1 MPFVPS
7 GKNAERQRRRDAYH
21 SARAAALDRGIRA
34 ARTATN
40 SPGLCLPMCVL
51 LGRILDEG
59 FPAHRF
65 SLRLG
70 ALYVVAK
77 DEERFGR
84 ISFDPRGPGG
94 IDDGF
99 HAWLEDADG
108 FLVDPSILVTL
119 RSHGF
124 DVNPGDYLVA
134 KQRNFPDSE
143 LFFVYEELPKLEL
156 LGLEASEPGLAS
168 LMALAMHGRRPGG
181 VVDILLDV
189 GWQGATRSPQGGED
203 QGDGER

>member
-7 GKNAERQRRRDAYH
+7 GKNAERQRRRDACH
-21 SARAAALDRGIRA
+21 SARAAALDRGIHA
-34 ARTATN
+34 ARMATN

-99 HAWLEDADG
+99 HAWLEVTRARLGGAVPLD
-108 FLVDPSILVTL
+108 LKQVDLGAIV
-119 RSHGF
+119 REVIG
-124 DVNPGDYLVA
+124 
-134 KQRNFPDSE
+134 E
-143 LFFVYEELPKLEL
+143 LEL
-156 LGLEASEPGLAS
+156 ARAGRTVQLDVHATTVLRT
-168 LMALAMHGRRPGG
+168 HGRSASR
-181 VVDILLDV
+181 
-189 GWQGATRSPQGGED
+189 R
-203 QGDGER
+203 

>member
-1 MPFVPS
+1 MPFVPT
-7 GKNAERQRRRDAYH
+7 GRKAGRQRRRDAYH
-21 SARAAALDRGIRA
+21 AARAAALDRGIRA
-34 ARTATN
+34 ARMATN

-59 FPAHRF
+59 FPAHGF

-70 ALYVVAK
+70 ALHVVAK

-124 DVNPGDYLVA
+124 EVNPDDYLVA
-134 KQRNFPDSE
+134 KQRRFPDSE
-143 LFFVYEELPKLEL
+143 LFFVYEELPELEL
-156 LGLEASEPGLAS
+156 LGLEASEPGLANF
-168 LMALAMHGRRPGG
+168 MALAMHGRRPAG

-189 GWQGATRSPQGGED
+189 GWRRATHAPRG
-203 QGDGER
+203 